1 MEKYIV
7 VKERHS
13 EDVTVVTFTKKERK
27 CDTCFCMKDGR
38 NITIVKYPVIDKCM
52 GRIIMTKKV
61 CTDCYGEV
69 MDILRNL
76 KYN

>member
-1 MEKYIV
+1 MEKYII

-13 EDVTVVTFTKKERK
+13 EDVMVVTFTKKERK
-27 CDTCFCMKDGR
+27 CDTCLCIKSGR
-38 NITIVKYPVIDKCM
+38 DITMVKYPVIDKCM